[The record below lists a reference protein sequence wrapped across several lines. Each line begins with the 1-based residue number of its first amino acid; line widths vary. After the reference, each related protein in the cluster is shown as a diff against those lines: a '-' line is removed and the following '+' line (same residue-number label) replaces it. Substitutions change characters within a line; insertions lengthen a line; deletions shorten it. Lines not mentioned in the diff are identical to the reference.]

1 MNSDIRT
8 PPSCRAD
15 RPAMNFHEYSNA
27 LSALIDQYRI
37 GHPAAL
43 MRALAPY
50 SDTGAL
56 CALLDA
62 VLSEQRWLADI
73 AQYSYA
79 HPNGFAKIVLL
90 HSDQFQL
97 RLHIWRPGTASAA
110 TENIHNHNWDFSSI
124 LLAGGYRYQEYTTQ
138 SQGTLFYA
146 YGYRGYRS
154 WRGTPS
160 YSLKPIGRRTL
171 GCSFDAYL
179 QAGSSYTLRADALHR
194 VISDPDR
201 TTASL
206 VLQGPGIRDDV
217 SVLAER
223 PLKAGSGLLLPKFS
237 PAALVDNIHD
247 LQGQLRG
254 R

>member
-1 MNSDIRT
+1 
-8 PPSCRAD
+8 
-15 RPAMNFHEYSNA
+15 MNFHECSNA
-27 LSALIDQYRI
+27 LSAHVDQYRT

-43 MRALAPY
+43 MRALARY
-50 SDTGAL
+50 SDIGVL

-62 VLSEQRWLADI
+62 VLSERRWLADI

-97 RLHIWRPGTASAA
+97 RLHIWRPGTTSV

-154 WRGTPS
+154 WRGAPS
-160 YSLKPIGRRTL
+160 YSLTPIGRQTL

-179 QAGSSYTLRADALHR
+179 QAGSSYTLRADTLHR

-206 VLQGPGIRDDV
+206 VLQGPEIRDDV
-217 SVLAER
+217 NVLAER
-223 PLKAGSGLLLPKFS
+223 PLKAGPGLLLPKFS
-237 PAALVDNIHD
+237 PATLANNISD
-247 LQGQLRG
+247 LQWQLRG